1 MGEKVFK
8 KKMESTVGKAISL
21 KKKNRAG
28 TAIFKEQLFFNYL

>member
-21 KKKNRAG
+21 KKKNAL
-28 TAIFKEQLFFNYL
+28 APLFPKEQLFFNYL